1 MKEEIRRSIRDDKKI
16 LGIAAGIIFATVAF
30 VVTSCFLLF
39 FHNSQLT
46 ALQVR
51 SSAILV
57 FLNVILITFLFVVI
71 YAGTRYFTVIRPL
84 RRIDQ
89 VLEKVSSGDFSE
101 KIDETSII
109 GNFRPVARKLNR
121 MIGELESSAVMK
133 TDFVS
138 NISHELKTPLAA
150 MQNYGSLLKSPGLP
164 ENERIEYAE
173 GVVNASRRMSELITN
188 ILRLNRLENHQLYAK
203 REQFNLAEQLGEC
216 VLGYENVW
224 EEKNIDL
231 QIDMDEDVT
240 ICSDPELLSLIW
252 NNLLSN
258 AFKFTEP
265 GGIVSVSLSANEK
278 TASVR
283 VADTGCG
290 IDAETGKHIFE
301 KFYQGDTSHA
311 TQGNGLGLAL
321 VSRVINIVEGEIS
334 VDSEPGKGTSF
345 TVTIPR
351 NIEGQE
357 EEHGK

>member
-188 ILRLNRLENHQLYAK
+188 ILRLNKLENQEIFPNHHAYDLS
-203 REQFNLAEQLGEC
+203 EQLVQCILNFEDR
-216 VLGYENVW
+216 W
-224 EEKNIDL
+224 EEKKIDL
-231 QIDMDEDVT
+231 DIDIPEGVQIKADE
-240 ICSDPELLSLIW
+240 ELLSIVW

-258 AFKFTEP
+258 ALKFTEE
-265 GGIVSVSLSANEK
+265 GGRVAVSVQQSTE
-278 TASVR
+278 SVTVKVR
-283 VADTGCG
+283 DDG
-290 IDAETGKHIFE
+290 IGMEPEIQKHIFE

-311 TQGNGLGLAL
+311 VKGNGLGLAL
-321 VSRVINIVEGEIS
+321 VKRIIDITKGDIRVSSAPGEGTE
-334 VDSEPGKGTSF
+334 F
-345 TVTIPR
+345 TVTFPV
-351 NIEGQE
+351 E
-357 EEHGK
+357 